1 MFVDELMKML
11 EERKDEMIAIR
22 RHLHENAEPSFQEVE
37 TAKYIAAFYEG
48 KDVKI
53 DKEIGGKLGIVV
65 TIKGGKPGKTIGLRA
80 DFDALPLKEETGL
93 PFASKNEGAMHAC
106 GHDGHTA
113 YLMVLADC
121 LIKLKDQLSGT
132 VKIIHQN
139 AEEMAPGG
147 AKDIVASGVLNDLD
161 YVFGIHFLPNGPAGT
176 VGWHKGYTFTGR
188 SYMKLKIKGMGGHG
202 SSPHLANDAIVA
214 GAYFV
219 TEAQTVISRRLNPFD
234 VGVITIGSFDG
245 KGQFNIIKDS
255 VELEGDIRC
264 MSDNAREI
272 VDKELHNLVAGLER
286 GYGVT
291 CDFTYKNDYPPL
303 YNDEIVTD
311 EVVKILEKA
320 KARDKDIKEVKEF
333 PAQAPSEDF
342 SYYNDICKGCYFFIA
357 ATPKGVDKPAYNHS
371 PKFDIDEDAILVAAK
386 AVGYVLLGMSGEE
399 I

>member
-1 MFVDELMKML
+1 MLTEKLMQML
-11 EERKDEMIAIR
+11 ESRKDEIIQTR
-22 RHLHENAEPSFQEVE
+22 RHFHEHPEISFEEVE
-37 TAKYIAAFYEG
+37 TAKYIAEFYAG

-53 DKEIGGKLGIVV
+53 DKEIGGKHGIVV

-80 DFDALPLKEETGL
+80 DFDALPLQEETGL
-93 PFASKNEGAMHAC
+93 PFASKTPGVMHAC

-121 LIKLKDQLSGT
+121 LIQLKDEIPGT

-147 AKDIVASGVLNDLD
+147 AKDIVASGVLDDMD
-161 YVFGIHFLPNGPAGT
+161 YVFAIHFLPNGPAGV

-188 SYMKLKIKGMGGHG
+188 SYMKLKIKGAGGHG

-219 TEAQTVISRRLNPFD
+219 TQTQTVISRRLSPFD

-264 MSDNAREI
+264 MSDNAQEI
-272 VDKELHNLVAGLER
+272 VQRELTNLVKGLEA

-291 CDFTYKNDYPPL
+291 CEFTYHNDYPPL
-303 YNDEIVTD
+303 YNDPELTD
-311 EVVKILEKA
+311 RVVKILEAAQEK
-320 KARDKDIKEVKEF
+320 DKDITEVKEF

-342 SYYNDICKGCYFFIA
+342 SYYNTICPGCYFFIA
-357 ATPKGVDKPAYNHS
+357 ATPKGQDKPVYNHS
-371 PKFDIDEDAILVAAK
+371 PKFDIDEDALLVAAK
-386 AVGYVLLGMSGEE
+386 AVGYVLTGIAAEE
-399 I
+399 

>member
-1 MFVDELMKML
+1 MLTEKLMQML
-11 EERKDEMIAIR
+11 ESRKDEIIQIR
-22 RHLHENAEPSFQEVE
+22 RHFHEHPEISFEEVE
-37 TAKYIAAFYEG
+37 TAKYIAEFYAG

-53 DKEIGGKLGIVV
+53 DKEIGGKHGIVV

-80 DFDALPLKEETGL
+80 DFDALPLQEETGL
-93 PFASKNEGAMHAC
+93 PFASKTPGVMHAC

-121 LIKLKDQLSGT
+121 LIQLKDEIPGT

-147 AKDIVASGVLNDLD
+147 AKDIVASGVLDDMD
-161 YVFGIHFLPNGPAGT
+161 YVFAIHFLPNGPAGV

-188 SYMKLKIKGMGGHG
+188 SYMKLKIKGAGGHG

-219 TEAQTVISRRLNPFD
+219 TQAQTVISRRLSPFD

-264 MSDNAREI
+264 MSTGAQEI
-272 VDKELHNLVAGLER
+272 VERELTNLVKGLEV
-286 GYGVT
+286 GFGVK
-291 CDFTYKNDYPPL
+291 CDFTYYNDYPPL
-303 YNDEIVTD
+303 YNDPELT
-311 EVVKILEKA
+311 ERVVKILEA
-320 KARDKDIKEVKEF
+320 ARDKDERITDVKEF

-342 SYYNDICKGCYFFIA
+342 SYYTKICPGCYFFIS
-357 ATPKGVDKPAYNHS
+357 ATTKGVDKPVYNHN
-371 PKFDIDEDAILVAAK
+371 PKFDIDEDALLVAAK
-386 AVGYVLLGMSGEE
+386 AVGYVVMGIGQEE
-399 I
+399 E

>member
-53 DKEIGGKLGIVV
+53 DKEIGGKHGIVV

-342 SYYNDICKGCYFFIA
+342 SYYNNICKGCYFFIA
-357 ATPKGVDKPAYNHS
+357 ATPKGVEKPAYNHS

>member
-1 MFVDELMKML
+1 
-11 EERKDEMIAIR
+11 
-22 RHLHENAEPSFQEVE
+22 
-37 TAKYIAAFYEG
+37 
-48 KDVKI
+48 
-53 DKEIGGKLGIVV
+53 
-65 TIKGGKPGKTIGLRA
+65 
-80 DFDALPLKEETGL
+80 
-93 PFASKNEGAMHAC
+93 
-106 GHDGHTA
+106 
-113 YLMVLADC
+113 
-121 LIKLKDQLSGT
+121 
-132 VKIIHQN
+132 
-139 AEEMAPGG
+139 
-147 AKDIVASGVLNDLD
+147 
-161 YVFGIHFLPNGPAGT
+161 
-176 VGWHKGYTFTGR
+176 
-188 SYMKLKIKGMGGHG
+188 MKLKIKGMGGHG

-303 YNDEIVTD
+303 YNGEIVTD

-342 SYYNDICKGCYFFIA
+342 SYYNNICKGCYFFIA
-357 ATPKGVDKPAYNHS
+357 ATPKGIDKPAYNHS